1 MSTVDK
7 ETTRLSWRY
16 NKFME
21 ACKPPASLKLSEW
34 REILSWDQVK
44 LGENVGDDI
53 LLPSCDGLIQFS
65 DELLGRNSLILLRE
79 SNGQTQVELA
89 PGNRL
94 RSEVRDAGGR
104 VGTILFR

>member
-21 ACKPPASLKLSEW
+21 ACKPPAPWELREW
-34 REILSWDQVK
+34 RENRSRHQVK

>member
-21 ACKPPASLKLSEW
+21 ACKPPAPWELREW
-34 REILSWDQVK
+34 RENRSRHQIK

-53 LLPSCDGLIQFS
+53 LLPSWNYLIQFS
-65 DELLGRNSLILLRE
+65 DELITRNPLILLRQ
-79 SNGQTQVELA
+79 SNGQAQIEFA

-94 RSEVRDAGGR
+94 CREVWNASGR